1 MPTSSTSPVTPRLAE
16 RFTVHGYD
24 PAPDRSALAAE
35 SGVTPAVT
43 ARDAARGADAVLLAV
58 RNREQLQEALYG
70 DAGVADVLPRAGLV
84 ILTSTVGTDAV
95 REFAARLLE
104 DGFQLVDAP
113 ISGGPGRAATGELLI
128 TVGATDA
135 AFAAAEPILQQL
147 SSTLQRM
154 GPNPGDGRP

>member
-1 MPTSSTSPVTPRLAE
+1 M
-16 RFTVHGYD
+16 
-24 PAPDRSALAAE
+24 
-35 SGVTPAVT
+35 
-43 ARDAARGADAVLLAV
+43 LLAV